1 MIPIDELRN
10 ILTRLGERMPRRD
23 LEELMARAD
32 SHGDGLIRYKGI
44 FKHKYF
50 NVN

>member
-10 ILTRLGERMPRRD
+10 ILTRLGERMARKD

-32 SHGDGLIRYKGI
+32 SHGDGLIRYKG
-44 FKHKYF
+44 KHIETSEI
-50 NVN
+50 